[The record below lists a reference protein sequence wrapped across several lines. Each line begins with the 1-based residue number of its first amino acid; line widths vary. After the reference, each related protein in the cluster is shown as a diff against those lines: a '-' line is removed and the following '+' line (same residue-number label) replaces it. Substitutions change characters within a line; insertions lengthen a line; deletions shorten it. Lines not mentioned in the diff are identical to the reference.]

1 MIGILALALC
11 ADSAINYCAPLV
23 ATPDLDSVTATLE
36 LVAPSGPFDVPMTKD
51 GVFDYRLVINA
62 EGLPPAS
69 SLGPYTVYVAW
80 ATSLTMDSV
89 VKLGVVRNGRTSLG
103 ALARNQFRV
112 LVSAERSPAVT
123 ARHGRLVLRGA
134 SPSVRLLAHRDLF
147 TAMPGAMDMTMPSRD
162 PSLPE
167 PQPSSMLSLHD
178 GDTLSLVAGLV
189 RGGYGYNGQ
198 YPGPRLLVPRGSVL
212 IVRFENRIDQPTTV
226 HWHGVR
232 VDNAYDGTQDPVPA
246 GGTFTYRVHFP
257 DAGVF
262 WYHSHVNE
270 SQQVGLGL
278 FGTIIVTDSAPRASQ
293 QVALAIQ
300 DVSVD
305 PFGGHALMGRFGE
318 TVLLNGATRYTL
330 LAHRGSVVRFLVTNA
345 SNARTY
351 NLSFGDAPMKIV
363 ASDLGAFEHQA
374 IVPSVLIAPA
384 ERYTIDVRFTKSVV
398 VTNRVQALNH
408 WLGVFSPEIDTLGA
422 IRVDS
427 APAVPDYAASFGR
440 LERQDELTAYRQYL
454 DHPVDHRLNLEMRL
468 ATISNMLT
476 GASVPVEVNDGM
488 PAMNRMITPRDVTW
502 ILRDTDTGAENTDI
516 NWHFPVGAVAK
527 VRIYNDAI
535 GPHPMA
541 HPIHVHGQR
550 MLLLSRNGVPNENL
564 VWKDTILIPAGET
577 DDVLIEFSNPGRWM
591 LHCHIAEHRAAGM
604 MMMFTVD

>member
-1 MIGILALALC
+1 M
-11 ADSAINYCAPLV
+11 
-23 ATPDLDSVTATLE
+23 TATLE

>member
-89 VKLGVVRNGRTSLG
+89 VKLGVVTNGRTALG

-123 ARHGRLVLRGA
+123 TRHGRLVLRGA

-162 PSLPE
+162 PALPE
-167 PQPSSMLSLHD
+167 PQPSSILSLHD
-178 GDTLSLVAGLV
+178 GDTLSLVAGLL

-232 VDNAYDGTQDPVPA
+232 VDNAYDGTQDPVPV

-270 SQQVGLGL
+270 SQQVGAGL
-278 FGTIIVTDSAPRASQ
+278 FGTIIVTDSAPRVNQ

-300 DVSVD
+300 DISLD
-305 PFGGHALMGRFGE
+305 PFGGHALMGRFGDSFPHYS
-318 TVLLNGATRYTL
+318 LSI
-330 LAHRGSVVRFLVTNA
+330 HRGAVVRFLVTNA

-363 ASDLGAFEHQA
+363 ASDLGAFEHET

-398 VTNRVQALNH
+398 LTNRVQALNH
-408 WLGVFSPEIDTLGA
+408 WLGVFSPEVDTLGA

-427 APAVPDYAASFGR
+427 EPAVPDFATSFGR
-440 LERQDELTAYRQYL
+440 LEHRAELAAYRQYL
-454 DHPVDHRLNLEMRL
+454 DRPVDHRLNLEMRL

-502 ILRDTDTGAENTDI
+502 ILRDPDTGAENMDI
-516 NWHFPVGAVAK
+516 QWRFKLGTVAK

-564 VWKDTILIPAGET
+564 VWKDTILIPAGEA
-577 DDVLIEFSNPGRWM
+577 DDVMLDLSNPGRWM